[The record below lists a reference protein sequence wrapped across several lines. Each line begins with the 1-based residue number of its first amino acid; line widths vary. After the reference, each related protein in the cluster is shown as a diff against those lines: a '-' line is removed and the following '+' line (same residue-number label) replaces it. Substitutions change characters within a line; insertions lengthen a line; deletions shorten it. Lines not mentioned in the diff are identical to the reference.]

1 MKRKLLFLSVL
12 LLFGVCLVSAQQ
24 NLSVS
29 GVVSDANDGNPLVG
43 VSVIVKGTTLE
54 TVTDLDGRYTIK
66 VSQGATLVFSY
77 IGMEKQE
84 ISVKSS
90 VLNVK
95 LQSDAQMLG
104 EVVAVGYGTMKKKL
118 VTGATVQV
126 SGDNLQKLSTTS
138 AFTALQSQTPG
149 VNITQ
154 TTGVPGG
161 GFDIQI
167 RGLNSL
173 RTDGNNPLY
182 IIDGKIA
189 NSKELKSL
197 NPATIKSMEVLKN
210 DKYKI
215 ICDIG
220 LGDGCFTAYG
230 CDLGYKYVEI
240 NADYRS

>member
-43 VSVIVKGTTLE
+43 VSVIVKGTTLG

-149 VNITQ
+149 VNITLRSGQ
-154 TTGVPGG
+154 PGE
-161 GFDIQI
+161 GFKVNI
-167 RGLNSL
+167 RGIGTLGNSA
-173 RTDGNNPLY
+173 PL
-182 IIDGKIA
+182 
-189 NSKELKSL
+189 
-197 NPATIKSMEVLKN
+197 
-210 DKYKI
+210 
-215 ICDIG
+215 
-220 LGDGCFTAYG
+220 
-230 CDLGYKYVEI
+230 
-240 NADYRS
+240 

>member
-43 VSVIVKGTTLE
+43 VTVIVKGTTLG

-154 TTGVPGG
+154 SSGQPGE
-161 GFDIQI
+161 GFKVNI
-167 RGLNSL
+167 RGIGALGNSA
-173 RTDGNNPLY
+173 PLY
-182 IIDGKIA
+182 VIDGVA
-189 NSKELKSL
+189 GGNLQNL
-197 NPATIKSMEVLKN
+197 NTADIESIYVLK
-210 DKYKI
+210 DAASAAI
-215 ICDIG
+215 
-220 LGDGCFTAYG
+220 
-230 CDLGYKYVEI
+230 
-240 NADYRS
+240 